1 MPKLGV
7 PIVRP
12 HEGNGEAGKRPSF
25 AQRLAAQQQ
34 PDEVLIGPDSP
45 VPGNRSGEPSGV
57 ANQIRRSVAGDAT
70 NVVSA
75 VERFLTDYIV
85 VPPTTALVAAAWVA
99 AAWQAEIWDRFP
111 HLAVTSP
118 EKRCGKTRLLQLLA
132 MVAPNATNTTNISPA
147 AIYRLVALR
156 RPTLLLDEA
165 QSITRRGSESSEILR
180 ELLNA
185 GIDRDAKVI
194 RVGGEGHDQ
203 IQEFEVYSPKVVALI
218 GDLDGV
224 LADRCL
230 PIYLRRKMPD
240 EDVLPFRSR
249 LVDPTGRELHDRL
262 AAWVDEHADRVAKV
276 YDTLDV
282 FPIANDR
289 LAELLLPL
297 QAVLRIADESRL
309 DELAEYAK
317 VLDAKDAETETPG
330 IRLLIACRQ
339 VFGRVKPD
347 KHGARFLAT
356 TALIDRLT
364 WRTEEPWHRW
374 TRGGPITPEALANLL
389 RPFHIR
395 SQRNAG
401 QTARGYFAH
410 DFTEAWARYLL
421 PPKKPA
427 NPANSVR
434 PTPG

>member
-1 MPKLGV
+1 V
-7 PIVRP
+7 
-12 HEGNGEAGKRPSF
+12 
-25 AQRLAAQQQ
+25 AAA
-34 PDEVLIGPDSP
+34 LP
-45 VPGNRSGEPSGV
+45 VPGKENGEPSSKVSRVRGSL
-57 ANQIRRSVAGDAT
+57 APDTT

-75 VERFLTDYIV
+75 VERFLMDYIV
-85 VPPTTALVAAAWVA
+85 LAPPTALVTAAWVV
-99 AAWQAEIWDRFP
+99 AAWQADVWDRFP

-147 AIYRLVALR
+147 AIYRLVAQR

-203 IQEFEVYSPKVVALI
+203 VQEFPVYSPKVVALI

-230 PIYLRRKMPD
+230 PIYLRRKTPD

-249 LVDPTGRELHDRL
+249 LVEPMGRELHDRL
-262 AAWVDEHADRVAKV
+262 SAWADEHAERVAKV

-297 QAVLRIADESRL
+297 QAVLTAADESRL

-317 VLDAKDAETETPG
+317 ALDAKDAETESPG

-339 VFGRVKPD
+339 IFNRVKPD

-356 TALIDRLT
+356 ANLISCLANRS
-364 WRTEEPWHRW
+364 EEPWHRW
-374 TRGGPITPEALANLL
+374 TRGGLMTAEALANLL
-389 RPFHIR
+389 RPFGIR
-395 SQRNAG
+395 PQRNAD
-401 QTARGYFAH
+401 QSARGYFAH
-410 DFTEAWARYLL
+410 AFEDAWARYLL
-421 PPKKPA
+421 PLPLKISPNPA
-427 NPANSVR
+427 NPFR
-434 PTPG
+434 PRPG